1 MVTTLT
7 QARVT
12 LRRYVCHA
20 PADRVLRGGLGSSI
34 GIYLKLLNPLRKA
47 AAAFFKHDLALRRDS
62 AGLQIVLEH
71 RPERVEKPKK
81 AKKSGGEEAAA
92 RKQKQKQEL
101 ALVHQHLG
109 ALLAEVPES
118 RSALRHLVFV
128 ERALQKKGLRAL
140 QKLPVDVL
148 QRALEQLEGLVTNW
162 SAEGLANLR
171 SKMAVAILEREQL
184 APTAKAKVEAEAEAE
199 AETYP
204 AAAALD
210 AMQMKEAQPS
220 VPTVTDDDALA
231 AAYAALGDM
240 APSGEIEFHGE
251 LGSRSAKAV
260 APPVPRAGES
270 AGDIKLRELQI

>member
-71 RPERVEKPKK
+71 RPEPLEKPKK
-81 AKKSGGEEAAA
+81 AKKSVSEEAAA

-184 APTAKAKVEAEAEAE
+184 TPAVKAKAEAEAE
-199 AETYP
+199 AEVYP

-210 AMQMKEAQPS
+210 AMQMKEVQPD

-231 AAYAALGDM
+231 AAYAALGNM

-260 APPVPRAGES
+260 APPVPRASET
-270 AGDIKLRELQI
+270 AGDIKLRELQN

>member
-20 PADRVLRGGLGSSI
+20 PADRVLCGGLGSSI

-71 RPERVEKPKK
+71 RPESVEKPKK
-81 AKKSGGEEAAA
+81 TKKSGSEEAAA
-92 RKQKQKQEL
+92 RKQKQKREL
-101 ALVHQHLG
+101 ALVHQHLS

-184 APTAKAKVEAEAEAE
+184 TPAVKAKAEAEAE
-199 AETYP
+199 AYP

-210 AMQMKEAQPS
+210 AMPMKEAQPD

-231 AAYAALGDM
+231 AAYAALGNM

-260 APPVPRAGES
+260 ARPVPRASES